1 MTKSTI
7 LKLSGAALA
16 VIFIGTAVLFQQDM
30 ADSWHARAKH
40 RRALEM
46 IKREEWMEALL
57 SAHEATDLRP
67 SSADYQLT
75 YTQIRRAF
83 LKATKPKLAL
93 LDPVAYLAEAHKL
106 TTELGP
112 ALDDDGETQLQ
123 SWCTERELPALEEA
137 GAPFDADMDAL
148 GKIFKGRESFF
159 VDLFSPGNQS
169 KARGLLTA
177 WQNFDAADTAWKTNN
192 ADQVAA
198 RLEKVPADYRK
209 AIYDSFQKRLDG
221 IRKEIKDRWDA
232 ANNLVSQNDY
242 LGAKA
247 IFTELQRH
255 EAWTP
260 GLQPAR
266 LAMQTGGEGFFTQ
279 KMVEANMAKQYHD
292 AGDWLY
298 KLLTLQGQNTKGI
311 NFDDVFKGGTTAD
324 FLNQLASLGLH
335 PGPAQE
341 RKNFTDA
348 LLVAANLD
356 NLTDPDAAHQFLGA
370 TYLDWATKEVQR
382 GRFGNACYLSLLA
395 TKHGNPAASE
405 VFDKAHAGVM
415 NQLTVIIAAQPPA
428 NQISS
433 ADKDFSDDLYSAAV
447 NAMHESLLPWMKF
460 EDAGQPAA
468 ATASNGV
475 FRVKIKAGI
484 NKFSPD
490 YQRKIRQVSREF
502 PVKVIVD
509 NPAIPEAQQQV
520 EQAQADLTAAQR
532 KYQSDKQSAQL
543 AGQATSMVANQLFGG
558 LGGMVAGGLAGGAV
572 ANSVSTA
579 GVDSANRALTSA
591 QDALANMPRQVEQTQ
606 SKLFTWN
613 ETDHTTTYH
622 ATFQIGLGVTDST
635 PWSQPFS
642 ASVTHKTTERR
653 GIDQVNLAPLDREQP
668 DLQKIE
674 SILAADLK
682 NQIHAFSGNNALA
695 GIKTSLQKYCA
706 GEGAGTNPE
715 AGLDTQLSA
724 EFLWWDSPLRDYK
737 TLATPAL
744 LGKFG
749 DVVNAPAK

>member
-16 VIFIGTAVLFQQDM
+16 VIGIGAAVVFRQDIG
-30 ADSWHARAKH
+30 DSWHAHQKNQL
-40 RRALEM
+40 ALEL
-46 IKREEWMEALL
+46 IKQEQWTDALRA
-57 SAHEATDLRP
+57 AHEATDLRP
-67 SSADYQLT
+67 GSADYQLT
-75 YTQIRRAF
+75 YTQVRRAF
-83 LKATKPKLAL
+83 LKAAKPKLAL
-93 LDPVAYLAEAHKL
+93 LDPVAFLTEVNKM

-123 SWCTERELPALEEA
+123 SWCTEREAPALEEA

-177 WQNFDAADTAWKTNN
+177 WQNFDAAETAWKTNN
-192 ADQVAA
+192 ADEVAA
-198 RLEKVPADYRK
+198 RLEKIPADFRK
-209 AIYDSFQKRLDG
+209 AVYDSFQKRLDG
-221 IRKEIKDRWDA
+221 VRKEIKERWDA
-232 ANNLVSQNDY
+232 ANNLVLKNDY

-260 GLQPAR
+260 GLQSAR
-266 LAMQTGGEGFFTQ
+266 LAMQSGGEGFFTQ

-292 AGDWLY
+292 AGDWLF
-298 KLLTLQGQNTKGI
+298 KLLTLQGQNTQGI